1 MNGYDVLKHMRA
13 QKVWSPVLML
23 TAKDGEYDQ
32 TDAFELGADDYVT
45 KPFSTPVLLA
55 RLQALARRGAPE
67 RPVALTVGGLSLDP
81 TTRRVTREGRE
92 IQLTA
97 REYALLHH
105 LMRKAGQ
112 VQSKSEILEN
122 VWDSD
127 YPGADNVVEVYIGY
141 LRRKIDA
148 PFDEQVARDGARD
161 GLPAQPD
168 RGSRGSLTAKRHQ
181 PSGLSCATT
190 VPPCARTISATMARP
205 SPVPPVSRVRESSS
219 RTNRPKMRSRS
230 SGATGGPSLS
240 TTSTASAP
248 SCRRMTRTALSRCRS
263 AFSSRLR
270 TTRPSRCGVPDHAGG
285 LHGDRDRHPARAHR
299 GGLREHDVVEVD
311 VDEVEAQCA
320 LVGRGEREQ
329 VVDEDREPV
338 DLGRGPAR
346 R

>member
-1 MNGYDVLKHMRA
+1 VRLLLVEDERPLAAALGEALREAGWVVDHADDGRDALRMGVVGQYDVIVLDIMLPGLNGYDVLKHLRG
-13 QKVWSPVLML
+13 QKVWTPVLML
-23 TAKDGEYDQ
+23 TAKDGDYDQ

-67 RPVALTVGGLSLDP
+67 RPVALTAGNLSLDP

-148 PFDEQVARDGARD
+148 PFDAKAIETV
-161 GLPAQPD
+161 
-168 RGSRGSLTAKRHQ
+168 RGMGYRLN
-181 PSGLSCATT
+181 
-190 VPPCARTISATMARP
+190 
-205 SPVPPVSRVRESSS
+205 PVP
-219 RTNRPKMRSRS
+219 
-230 SGATGGPSLS
+230 GPPGS
-240 TTSTASAP
+240 
-248 SCRRMTRTALSRCRS
+248 
-263 AFSSRLR
+263 
-270 TTRPSRCGVPDHAGG
+270 
-285 LHGDRDRHPARAHR
+285 
-299 GGLREHDVVEVD
+299 
-311 VDEVEAQCA
+311 
-320 LVGRGEREQ
+320 
-329 VVDEDREPV
+329 
-338 DLGRGPAR
+338 
-346 R
+346 

>member
-1 MNGYDVLKHMRA
+1 MKVLLVEDERRLAATLATGLRAEGFVVVTASDGDDGLWLAIEDEFDVIVLDIMLPGLNGYEVLRRMREKDV
-13 QKVWSPVLML
+13 WTPVMML

-148 PFDEQVARDGARD
+148 PFDSKSLETVRGMGYRLNPIVHPEGA
-161 GLPAQPD
+161 
-168 RGSRGSLTAKRHQ
+168 
-181 PSGLSCATT
+181 
-190 VPPCARTISATMARP
+190 
-205 SPVPPVSRVRESSS
+205 
-219 RTNRPKMRSRS
+219 
-230 SGATGGPSLS
+230 
-240 TTSTASAP
+240 
-248 SCRRMTRTALSRCRS
+248 
-263 AFSSRLR
+263 
-270 TTRPSRCGVPDHAGG
+270 
-285 LHGDRDRHPARAHR
+285 
-299 GGLREHDVVEVD
+299 
-311 VDEVEAQCA
+311 
-320 LVGRGEREQ
+320 
-329 VVDEDREPV
+329 
-338 DLGRGPAR
+338 
-346 R
+346 

>member
-1 MNGYDVLKHMRA
+1 MRVLLVEDEVPLAEMVRRGLVADGHAVEVVHDGIRGFEAAATGDHDVVVLDIMLPGLSGYRILERLRA
-13 QKVWSPVLML
+13 AQVWTPVLML

-32 TDAFELGADDYVT
+32 TDAFDLGADDYVT

-112 VQSKSEILEN
+112 VQSKSGILEN

-148 PFDEQVARDGARD
+148 PFDSKSLETVRGMGYRLNPIVRPEGA
-161 GLPAQPD
+161 
-168 RGSRGSLTAKRHQ
+168 
-181 PSGLSCATT
+181 
-190 VPPCARTISATMARP
+190 
-205 SPVPPVSRVRESSS
+205 
-219 RTNRPKMRSRS
+219 
-230 SGATGGPSLS
+230 
-240 TTSTASAP
+240 
-248 SCRRMTRTALSRCRS
+248 
-263 AFSSRLR
+263 
-270 TTRPSRCGVPDHAGG
+270 
-285 LHGDRDRHPARAHR
+285 
-299 GGLREHDVVEVD
+299 
-311 VDEVEAQCA
+311 
-320 LVGRGEREQ
+320 
-329 VVDEDREPV
+329 
-338 DLGRGPAR
+338 
-346 R
+346 